1 VRKEDFEMG
10 VQLAVFLENK
20 PGKLETITK
29 ILAEAGINIRGIS
42 MASEGEF
49 GVLKVLVNDPGKAH
63 EVLKQQH
70 FTVSERTVV
79 VAIVDDHPGALHDL
93 LLTLSS
99 QKINIEDCY
108 GIVLEEG
115 GKAAIVLDIEAYP
128 QAEKVLIEK
137 GIRLLS
143 DSELYSL

>member
-1 VRKEDFEMG
+1 MG
-10 VQLAVFLENK
+10 VQLSVFLENK

-49 GVLKVLVNDPGKAH
+49 GVLKMLVNDPGKAH
-63 EVLKQQH
+63 QVLKAHH
-70 FTVSERTVV
+70 FTVSERNVV
-79 VAIVDDHPGALHDL
+79 VAIIADRPGALHNL

-115 GKAAIVLDIEAYP
+115 GQAAIVLDTEQFP
-128 QAEKVLIEK
+128 EAEKVLQDNQIW
-137 GIRLLS
+137 LLS
-143 DSELYSL
+143 DGELYSL

>member
-1 VRKEDFEMG
+1 MG
-10 VQLAVFLENK
+10 VQLSVFLENK
-20 PGKLETITK
+20 PGKLEAITK
-29 ILAEAGINIRGIS
+29 ILSQAGLNIRGIS
-42 MASEGEF
+42 MASEGQF
-49 GVLKVLVNDPGKAH
+49 GVLKVLVNDPNKAH
-63 EVLKQQH
+63 EALKKEH
-70 FTVSERTVV
+70 FTVSVRNVV
-79 VAIVDDHPGALHDL
+79 VAIVDDQPGTLHDL

-128 QAEKVLIEK
+128 QAEKVLAEK
-137 GIRLLS
+137 GIRLLT

>member
-1 VRKEDFEMG
+1 MG

-29 ILAEAGINIRGIS
+29 ILAEESINIRGIS

-49 GVLKVLVNDPGKAH
+49 GVLKMLVDDPGRAHQILKA
-63 EVLKQQH
+63 QH
-70 FTVSERTVV
+70 FTVSERNVV
-79 VAIVDDHPGALHDL
+79 VAIIADRPGALHDL

-99 QKINIEDCY
+99 QNINIEDCY

-115 GKAAIVLDIEAYP
+115 GKAAIVLDTDQFPEA
-128 QAEKVLIEK
+128 AKVLQDNKIW
-137 GIRLLS
+137 LLS
-143 DSELYSL
+143 DGELYSL

>member
-1 VRKEDFEMG
+1 MG

-20 PGKLETITK
+20 PGKLEAITK
-29 ILAEAGINIRGIS
+29 ILADAEVNIRGIS

-49 GVLKVLVNDPGKAH
+49 GVLKMLVSDPGKAQQ
-63 EVLKQQH
+63 VLKAHH
-70 FTVSERTVV
+70 FTVSERNVV
-79 VAIVDDHPGALHDL
+79 VAIIADRPGALHNL

-115 GKAAIVLDIEAYP
+115 GKAAIVLDTEQFP
-128 QAEKVLIEK
+128 EAEKVLQDNQIW
-137 GIRLLS
+137 LLS
-143 DSELYSL
+143 DGELYSL

>member
-1 VRKEDFEMG
+1 MG

-20 PGKLETITK
+20 PGKLEAITK

-49 GVLKVLVNDPGKAH
+49 GVLKMLVSDPGKAH
-63 EVLKQQH
+63 QVLKAHH
-70 FTVSERTVV
+70 FTVSERNVV
-79 VAIVDDHPGALHDL
+79 VAIIADRPGALHNL
-93 LLTLSS
+93 LLPLSA

-115 GKAAIVLDIEAYP
+115 GQAAIVLDTEQFPEA
-128 QAEKVLIEK
+128 AKVLQDNQIW
-137 GIRLLS
+137 LLS
-143 DSELYSL
+143 DGELYSL

>member
-1 VRKEDFEMG
+1 MG
-10 VQLAVFLENK
+10 VQLSVFLENK
-20 PGKLETITK
+20 PGKLEAITK
-29 ILAEAGINIRGIS
+29 ILSEAGINIRGIS

-49 GVLKVLVNDPGKAH
+49 GVLKVLVNNPGRAH
-63 EVLKQQH
+63 EVLKAQH
-70 FTVSERTVV
+70 FTVSERNVV
-79 VAIVDDHPGALHDL
+79 VAIVDDRPGALHDL

-137 GIRLLS
+137 GTRLLS
-143 DSELYSL
+143 DGELYSL

>member
-1 VRKEDFEMG
+1 MG

-29 ILAEAGINIRGIS
+29 ILAEEGINIRGIS

-49 GVLKVLVNDPGKAH
+49 GVLKMLVDDPGRAHQILKA
-63 EVLKQQH
+63 QH
-70 FTVSERTVV
+70 FTVSERNVV
-79 VAIVDDHPGALHDL
+79 VAIIADRPGALHDL

-99 QKINIEDCY
+99 QNINIEDCY

-115 GKAAIVLDIEAYP
+115 GKAAIVLDTDQFPEA
-128 QAEKVLIEK
+128 AKVLQDNKIW
-137 GIRLLS
+137 LLS
-143 DSELYSL
+143 DGELYSL

>member
-1 VRKEDFEMG
+1 MG

-29 ILAEAGINIRGIS
+29 VLAEEGINIRGIS

-49 GVLKVLVNDPGKAH
+49 GVLKMLVDDPGRAHQILKA
-63 EVLKQQH
+63 QH
-70 FTVSERTVV
+70 FTVSERNVV
-79 VAIVDDHPGALHDL
+79 VAIIADRPGALHDL

-99 QKINIEDCY
+99 QNINIEDCY

-115 GKAAIVLDIEAYP
+115 GKAAIVLDTEQFP
-128 QAEKVLIEK
+128 QAAKVLQDNKIW
-137 GIRLLS
+137 LLS
-143 DSELYSL
+143 DGELYSL

>member
-1 VRKEDFEMG
+1 MG

-20 PGKLETITK
+20 PGKLEAITK

-49 GVLKVLVNDPGKAH
+49 GVLKMLVNDPGKAH
-63 EVLKQQH
+63 QVLKAHH
-70 FTVSERTVV
+70 FTVSERNVV
-79 VAIVDDHPGALHDL
+79 VAIIADRPGALHDL

-115 GKAAIVLDIEAYP
+115 GKAAIVLDTEQFPEVA
-128 QAEKVLIEK
+128 KVLQDNQIW
-137 GIRLLS
+137 LLS
-143 DSELYSL
+143 DGELYSL

>member
-1 VRKEDFEMG
+1 MG

-29 ILAEAGINIRGIS
+29 ILAEEGINIRGIS

-49 GVLKVLVNDPGKAH
+49 GVLKMLVDDPGRAHQILKAH
-63 EVLKQQH
+63 H
-70 FTVSERTVV
+70 FTVSERNVV
-79 VAIVDDHPGALHDL
+79 VAIIADRPGALHDL

-99 QKINIEDCY
+99 QNINIEDCY

-115 GKAAIVLDIEAYP
+115 GKAAIVLDTEQFPEA
-128 QAEKVLIEK
+128 AKVLQDNKIW
-137 GIRLLS
+137 LLS
-143 DSELYSL
+143 DGELYSL

>member
-1 VRKEDFEMG
+1 MG

-29 ILAEAGINIRGIS
+29 ILAEEGVNIRGIS

-49 GVLKVLVNDPGKAH
+49 GVLKMLVDDPGKAH
-63 EVLKQQH
+63 KILKAHH
-70 FTVSERTVV
+70 FTVSERNVV
-79 VAIVDDHPGALHDL
+79 VAIIADRPGALHDL

-99 QKINIEDCY
+99 QNINIEDCY

-115 GKAAIVLDIEAYP
+115 GRAAIVLDTEQFPEA
-128 QAEKVLIEK
+128 AKVLQDNRIW
-137 GIRLLS
+137 LLS
-143 DSELYSL
+143 DGELYSL

>member
-1 VRKEDFEMG
+1 MG
-10 VQLAVFLENK
+10 VQLSVFLENK

-49 GVLKVLVNDPGKAH
+49 GVLKMLVSDPGKAH
-63 EVLKQQH
+63 QVLKAHH
-70 FTVSERTVV
+70 FTVSERNVV
-79 VAIVDDHPGALHDL
+79 VAIIADRPGALHNL

-115 GKAAIVLDIEAYP
+115 GQAAIVLDTEQFP
-128 QAEKVLIEK
+128 EAEKVLQDNQIW
-137 GIRLLS
+137 LLS
-143 DSELYSL
+143 DGELYSL

>member
-1 VRKEDFEMG
+1 MG

-20 PGKLETITK
+20 PGKLESITK
-29 ILAEAGINIRGIS
+29 ILYEAGINIRGIS

-49 GVLKVLVNDPGKAH
+49 GVLKVLVNDPHKAH
-63 EVLKQQH
+63 RVLKQEH
-70 FTVSERTVV
+70 FTVSERNVV
-79 VAIVDDHPGALHDL
+79 VAIVDDQPGTLHDL
-93 LLTLSS
+93 LLTLSCER
-99 QKINIEDCY
+99 INIEDCY

-115 GKAAIVLDIEAYP
+115 GKAAIVLDIETYP
-128 QAEKVLIEK
+128 QAEKVLADR

>member
-1 VRKEDFEMG
+1 MG

-20 PGKLETITK
+20 PGKLEAITK
-29 ILAEAGINIRGIS
+29 ILSEAQINIRGIS

-49 GVLKVLVNDPGKAH
+49 GVLKVLVNDPAKAH

-70 FTVSERTVV
+70 FTVSERNVV
-79 VAIVDDHPGALHDL
+79 VAIVDDHPGALHDV

-128 QAEKVLIEK
+128 QAEKVLVAK
-137 GIRLLS
+137 GTRLLS
-143 DSELYSL
+143 DKELYSL

>member
-1 VRKEDFEMG
+1 MG

-20 PGKLETITK
+20 PGKLESITK
-29 ILAEAGINIRGIS
+29 ILSEAQINIRGIS

-49 GVLKVLVNDPGKAH
+49 GVLKVLVNDPQKARQI
-63 EVLKQQH
+63 LKQEH
-70 FTVSERTVV
+70 FTVSERNVV
-79 VAIVDDHPGALHDL
+79 VAIVDDQPGTLHDL

-115 GKAAIVLDIEAYP
+115 GKAEIVLDIEAYP
-128 QAEKVLIEK
+128 RAEKVLVDK

-143 DSELYSL
+143 DNELYSL

>member
-1 VRKEDFEMG
+1 MG

-29 ILAEAGINIRGIS
+29 ILAEEGINIRGIS

-49 GVLKVLVNDPGKAH
+49 GVLKMLVDDPGRAHQILKAH
-63 EVLKQQH
+63 H
-70 FTVSERTVV
+70 FTVSERNVV
-79 VAIVDDHPGALHDL
+79 VAIIADRPGALHDL

-99 QKINIEDCY
+99 QNINIEDCY

-115 GKAAIVLDIEAYP
+115 GKAAIVLDIEQFPEA
-128 QAEKVLIEK
+128 AKVLQDNKIW
-137 GIRLLS
+137 LLS
-143 DSELYSL
+143 DGELYSL